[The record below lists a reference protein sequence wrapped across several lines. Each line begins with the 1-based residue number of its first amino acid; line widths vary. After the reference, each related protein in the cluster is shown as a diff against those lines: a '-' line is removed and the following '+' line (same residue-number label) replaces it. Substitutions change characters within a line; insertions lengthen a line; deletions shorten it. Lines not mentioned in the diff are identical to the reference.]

1 MTHDEAAN
9 AANVRLVIDSY
20 DKQVRQLHQRLRHAE
35 HEVRTLRRIVS
46 VFENYHEE
54 RKSA

>member
-1 MTHDEAAN
+1 MNHDEAVN
-9 AANVRLVIDSY
+9 AASVRLVIDSY
-20 DKQVRQLHQRLRHAE
+20 DKQIKSLKQRLRHAE
-35 HEVRTLRRIVS
+35 HELRHLRKIVS

>member
-20 DKQVRQLHQRLRHAE
+20 DKQIKSLTHRLRTSE
-35 HEVRTLRRIVS
+35 RELRTLRQLVS
-46 VFENYHEE
+46 VFENYHEQKE
-54 RKSA
+54 SA

>member
-20 DKQVRQLHQRLRHAE
+20 DKQIKSLTHRLQASERE
-35 HEVRTLRRIVS
+35 LRTLRQLVS
-46 VFENYHEE
+46 VFENYHEQKE
-54 RKSA
+54 SA